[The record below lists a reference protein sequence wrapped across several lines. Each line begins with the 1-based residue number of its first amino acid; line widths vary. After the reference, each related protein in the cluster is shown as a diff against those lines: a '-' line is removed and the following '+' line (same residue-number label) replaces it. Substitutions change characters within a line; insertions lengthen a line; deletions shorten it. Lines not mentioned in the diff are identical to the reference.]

1 MKFKDTNGTLRLQ
14 TMQKMVEAEEGY
26 EVTKAKIMQIKAR
39 MNETIAGTEVWTSLN
54 SRLKEA
60 REAEDLYRQEVI
72 MYATMLTAYATLAK

>member
-1 MKFKDTNGTLRLQ
+1 MKFKDTSGTLRLQ
-14 TMQKMVEAEEGY
+14 TMQNMVEAEEGY

-39 MNETIAGTEVWTSLN
+39 MNETIVGTEVWTSLD

-60 REAEDLYRQEVI
+60 REAEGLYRQEVI